1 MKSKSCVYNCKITMG
16 DQILHQNNYQSLN
29 DIAKELGISYH
40 IVSNIHIGR
49 KPDKKWSNYK
59 YKQNIEI
66 TRLNSTK

>member
-1 MKSKSCVYNCKITMG
+1 MKSKTCIYNCKITMG
-16 DQILHQNNYQSLN
+16 EQVIHQNNYQSLK
-29 DIAKELGISYH
+29 DIADELGISYH

-66 TRLNSTK
+66 TRLNPPK